1 MFYDIPVQQS
11 QWKGRAVLDIK
22 GVSYKSVFFDFDGVV
37 ADTNSLKHRNIHASV
52 SGHLGPLS
60 AAEFVSF
67 FTANNGIP
75 REHKIYSWFDSRTGQ
90 AILQEYARRNR
101 ESFTRVGTTPGFARF
116 FQRCCDAGART
127 WVLSGGDAG
136 EIEAI
141 LRRNK
146 LDRFDGIL
154 AGPASKSENLERL
167 AYQKPAVFFGDSRHD
182 YEVALEF
189 GLGFIFMSGYTQFR
203 EWPVYFKNKPI
214 IGIISSFTE
223 LL

>member
-1 MFYDIPVQQS
+1 MR
-11 QWKGRAVLDIK
+11 KGCGVLEIK

-37 ADTNSLKHRNIHASV
+37 ADTNPLKHRNILASV
-52 SGHLGPLS
+52 SGHIDPLS
-60 AAEFVSF
+60 AAEFASF

-75 REHKIYSWFDSRTGQ
+75 REKKVYSWFDFRTGK
-90 AILQEYARRNR
+90 AILQEYARRNC
-101 ESFTRVGTTPGFARF
+101 ESFARVGTTPGFARF
-116 FQRCCDAGART
+116 LERCRETGART

-136 EIEAI
+136 EIVAI

-154 AGPASKSENLERL
+154 AGPVSKSENLERL
-167 AYQKPAVFFGDSRHD
+167 TYPKPAVFFGDSRHD

-189 GLGFIFMSGYTQFR
+189 GLGFIFMSGYTQFK
-203 EWPVYFKNKPI
+203 EWPEYFKTKRI
-214 IGIISSFTE
+214 IGTISSFTE